1 MCPFCLLNFSVFSKM
16 EELDKDSLFV
26 FHMSILIE
34 RVKYNK
40 KMNSAHAVSS
50 TEKKFWSLVDKE
62 MIWMLEEPW
71 AYLTDLQMFDYSLKD
86 YLDSL
91 GLENIL
97 WWD

>member
-1 MCPFCLLNFSVFSKM
+1 MT
-16 EELDKDSLFV
+16 
-26 FHMSILIE
+26 E
-34 RVKYNK
+34 RVNYSK

-71 AYLTDLQMFDYSLKD
+71 AYGTDLQMFDYSVKD

>member
-1 MCPFCLLNFSVFSKM
+1 M
-16 EELDKDSLFV
+16 EELDQDSLFF
-26 FHMSILIE
+26 FHKSNLTE
-34 RVKYNK
+34 RINYSK

-71 AYLTDLQMFDYSLKD
+71 AYLTDLQMFDYTVKD